1 MELIYTRA
9 RTIGASFSISR
20 KNENWK
26 RGGKSYET
34 SLNLIKTAGVISF
47 SFSILNER
55 TKKISAVEFDF
66 QLQRQRV
73 RAFEPS
79 KNRYRACNRHALK
92 PLSFGSLFGNSASR
106 FRRLTS
112 NARTSRNSTFCLR
125 YTESSTF
132 HFFSNLTLN
141 CPWFHTYSTFDLEIS
156 SQFHVRFKFSPPF
169 FVPIE
174 QLQCEYSNIL
184 KNFINSSRSFNQSL
198 K

>member
-1 MELIYTRA
+1 MKLQRVELIYTRA

-55 TKKISAVEFDF
+55 TKKIAVEFDF

-73 RAFEPS
+73 RASEPS

-112 NARTSRNSTFCLR
+112 NTRTSRNSTFC
-125 YTESSTF
+125 F
-132 HFFSNLTLN
+132 IFFSDLTLN
-141 CPWFHTYSTFDLEIS
+141 CPWFHTCSTFDLEIS

-169 FVPIE
+169 FAPIE

-184 KNFINSSRSFNQSL
+184 KFY
-198 K
+198 